1 MTLLVKNWK
10 PSNIYMAIFT
20 TFPSLLAIEILGNGR
35 FRSLKVDFAFFN
47 RKKKIEF
54 FGKNSTNILFHSS
67 PHWHLPIFFLSIFAV
82 FLHHWF
88 FDFDFLCSFSSA
100 SSLTCSMLFF
110 YNTIYATC
118 FIFFS
123 CKFSNDLHF
132 SYLKFFIT
140 ISPCLLISSI
150 ACKAKCTFFIFYF
163 LSLSKHN
170 ASESLL
176 NSIGFLFVHLIFIW
190 FFFNFFY
197 FFLPLHYIHLVFFFP
212 KLVTHNVKSSRHY
225 VLLVDMAIFFC
236 SKWKWPCFWKCWI
249 FFYKLLLS
257 FEWKTWYLYIGQQN
271 SWMAK
276 VL

>member
-1 MTLLVKNWK
+1 ML
-10 PSNIYMAIFT
+10 
-20 TFPSLLAIEILGNGR
+20 
-35 FRSLKVDFAFFN
+35 
-47 RKKKIEF
+47 
-54 FGKNSTNILFHSS
+54 
-67 PHWHLPIFFLSIFAV
+67 
-82 FLHHWF
+82 
-88 FDFDFLCSFSSA
+88 FSSL

-150 ACKAKCTFFIFYF
+150 ACKAKCTFYFILF
-163 LSLSKHN
+163 LSFSKHN

-190 FFFNFFY
+190 FFFNSSIFSFPY
-197 FFLPLHYIHLVFFFP
+197 TIFILYFFFP

-225 VLLVDMAIFFC
+225 VLLVDMAIFFVPSGNGHVFESVDFFKKNYYC
-236 SKWKWPCFWKCWI
+236 RLSEKPDIYILVNKIHGWQRYYNLHKCGQTKMKDFHWTCIYLRKVFKLSNI
-249 FFYKLLLS
+249 FKMLNFPEICKCNY
-257 FEWKTWYLYIGQQN
+257 FN
-271 SWMAK
+271 DF
-276 VL
+276 